1 MSKRLKTTDKD
12 ALRLWEEMLK
22 SLKESTSID
31 VNETHGE
38 KIKRI
43 ARLEADDE
51 AWFKYYF
58 PLYYKSDPALF
69 HKKATKRIMKNK
81 RWYEVRAW
89 SRELAKTTRTMFE
102 NMKLALTG
110 EVRNT
115 LLISNSESNAK
126 RLLLPVKA
134 NLEENQRIINDYGT
148 QQKPGSWEDGEFTT
162 KGGAS
167 WRAIGAGQSPRGT
180 RNEAWRTD
188 FLWFDD
194 IDTDEETRNPDR
206 IKIKW
211 EWIEQAVI
219 PTLSVSGD
227 YRILFCGNI
236 IAKDCCISRAIKK
249 ADFPDII
256 NIRDKNGVSSWAKN
270 SEQDIDRFLSL
281 ISTASGQKEF
291 FNNPIS
297 EGDIFKEI
305 TWGAVPPLE
314 KFPFLVNYSDP
325 APSNNTK
332 TKANSYKSNFLV
344 GILDFKLYVIT
355 GYLDRV
361 TNSDFV
367 DWFYFID
374 SYVKG
379 KNQVYSFIENNKLQ
393 DPFYQQVFKPLFA
406 TARDKFKKNVN
417 ISPDPRPKPDKY
429 ARIEGNL
436 EPLNRE
442 GRMIFNIAEK
452 DNPHMQRLED
462 QFKLITPQLSAPADG
477 ADCIEGAYF
486 IFNEKLSS
494 LGQDSIKT
502 FIKQNNSKRI

>member
-1 MSKRLKTTDKD
+1 MRKRLTASEKD
-12 ALRLWEEMLK
+12 AIRLWEEDLK
-22 SLKESTSID
+22 SLRESTPID
-31 VNETHGE
+31 DNESHGE
-38 KIKRI
+38 KLKRI

-126 RLLLPVKA
+126 RLLLPVRA
-134 NLEENQRIINDYGT
+134 NLEGNQRIINDYGT

-256 NIRDKNGVSSWAKN
+256 NIRDKNGMSSWAKN

-305 TWGAVPPLE
+305 TWGA
-314 KFPFLVNYSDP
+314 NRHS
-325 APSNNTK
+325 
-332 TKANSYKSNFLV
+332 KSSRSWST
-344 GILDFKLYVIT
+344 IPT
-355 GYLDRV
+355 PHRP
-361 TNSDFV
+361 T
-367 DWFYFID
+367 
-374 SYVKG
+374 
-379 KNQVYSFIENNKLQ
+379 
-393 DPFYQQVFKPLFA
+393 
-406 TARDKFKKNVN
+406 T
-417 ISPDPRPKPDKY
+417 PRPRPIRSSRTSLSESLISSCMSLPDTWTGSPT
-429 ARIEGNL
+429 RI
-436 EPLNRE
+436 
-442 GRMIFNIAEK
+442 
-452 DNPHMQRLED
+452 
-462 QFKLITPQLSAPADG
+462 LSTG
-477 ADCIEGAYF
+477 
-486 IFNEKLSS
+486 STS
-494 LGQDSIKT
+494 
-502 FIKQNNSKRI
+502 